1 MKITDLETIAL
12 RDPGK
17 ADETIVQ
24 VHTDEGLTGMGQAES
39 PALVIDAI
47 LHCAEGLENLL
58 LGEDPVQ
65 VDRLWQKMYAATGLF
80 GRVGVRRDVE
90 VTRAV
95 RETIG
100 PEVELLID
108 LQNQWREV
116 GQAVETIR
124 TTRRALRCQVWNA
137 SLDEVSKGIW
147 RKLEST
153 IERYRSRICWP
164 SISSPLR
171 GICPQSSSG

>member
-80 GRVGVRRDVE
+80 AGSACAG
-90 VTRAV
+90 T
-95 RETIG
+95 
-100 PEVELLID
+100 
-108 LQNQWREV
+108 WR
-116 GQAVETIR
+116 
-124 TTRRALRCQVWNA
+124 
-137 SLDEVSKGIW
+137 
-147 RKLEST
+147 
-153 IERYRSRICWP
+153 
-164 SISSPLR
+164 
-171 GICPQSSSG
+171 